1 MAQQKLDQLWE
12 HATLTRIGGVVQ
24 GGSTKTPREQEE
36 MNRKHMGRD
45 AADQPEGALPP
56 QKPAPHQEH
65 PPQVHPTQEHP
76 RARARPPGTSCAGAP
91 GAAARRRER
100 PQAVKPG
107 PG

>member
-36 MNRKHMGRD
+36 MNRKHVGRD
-45 AADQPEGALPP
+45 AAHQPEGALPP
-56 QKPAPHQEH
+56 QKPAPPQEH

-76 RARARPPGTSCAGAP
+76 RQEHARQEHPAQVHPEQQRGGGSD
-91 GAAARRRER
+91 RRR
-100 PQAVKPG
+100 
-107 PG
+107 